1 MVVATSRVNVRS
13 NRHYSMGACTQE
25 EADTLMM
32 VHLKDMIH
40 NGAKTIYIKTV
51 DSEVM
56 VVLVG
61 LFNIIKRSE
70 NVGNIWLEYGTGTNL
85 RFFNVRDLYI
95 SLGET
100 KARGLLFFHAFTGSD
115 TTSAFHDKGKKSA

>member
-1 MVVATSRVNVRS
+1 
-13 NRHYSMGACTQE
+13 
-25 EADTLMM
+25 MM

-40 NGAKTIYIKTV
+40 NGAKTICIKTV

-61 LFNIIKRSE
+61 LFSIIKRSE
-70 NVGNIWLEYGTGTNL
+70 NVVNIWLEYVTGTNL
-85 RFFNVRDLYI
+85 RFFNVRDLHI

-100 KARGLLFFHAFTGSD
+100 KARGLLFLHAFTGSD
-115 TTSAFHDKGKKSA
+115 TTSAFRNIGRKSA